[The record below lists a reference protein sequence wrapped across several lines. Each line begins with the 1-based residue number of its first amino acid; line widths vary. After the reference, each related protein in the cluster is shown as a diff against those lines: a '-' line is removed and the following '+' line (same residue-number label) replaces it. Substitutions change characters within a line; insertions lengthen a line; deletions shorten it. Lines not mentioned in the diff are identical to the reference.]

1 MENPLTTRVESYL
14 GAIFISLFALFF
26 VGLIFIALK
35 NFQSDSDILSAQEV
49 KVKNISATE
58 RALMENW
65 IQENSIKIPEGQ
77 GYRYLIQQY
86 PARPW
91 LKL

>member
-14 GAIFISLFALFF
+14 GAIFISLFAVFF

-49 KVKNISATE
+49 RVKNISATE
-58 RALMENW
+58 RILMENW
-65 IQENSIKIPEGQ
+65 IQENAITIPEGK
-77 GYRYLIQQY
+77 GYKYLIQKY
-86 PARPW
+86 PLRPW